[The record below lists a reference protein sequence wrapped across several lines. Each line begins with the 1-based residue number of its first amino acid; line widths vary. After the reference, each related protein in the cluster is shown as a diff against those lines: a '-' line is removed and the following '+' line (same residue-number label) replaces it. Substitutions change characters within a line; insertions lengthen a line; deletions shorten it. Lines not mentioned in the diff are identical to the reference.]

1 MATTIYATVEDV
13 RGASDRPIPDSR
25 VPYVQGRLDAAHR
38 LLRSKAPGL
47 DARVDSGLLD
57 PDLVKDVIVE
67 MVLRVLRNPSGFR
80 SETDG
85 DYSYSRDIQVASGR
99 LMVTDDEL
107 EMLGFGSG
115 STYST
120 PGADTE
126 LACAWRRDPHPRRH
140 R

>member
-1 MATTIYATVEDV
+1 MAEVYATVEDV
-13 RGASDRPIPDSR
+13 REASDRPIPDAR

-38 LLRSKAPGL
+38 LLHSKAPGL
-47 DARVDSGLLD
+47 DARVDSGVLD
-57 PDLVKDVIVE
+57 PLLVKDVIVE

-107 EMLGFGSG
+107 AMLGYGPS

-120 PGADTE
+120 PGAGAE
-126 LACAWRRDPHPRRH
+126 VACAWRRDPYPRRH